1 MESYQQLTD
10 AIAAERQEFQTYK
23 ANTTKQLEDK
33 DAQIASLQQQ
43 LTDAQNN
50 PQLPDGTI
58 ASVGTIVEP

>member
-1 MESYQQLTD
+1 MENLQQLQD
-10 AIAAERQEFQTYK
+10 AIASERQEFQDFK
-23 ANTTKQLEDK
+23 ASVTQQLADK
-33 DAQIASLQQQ
+33 DATIASLQQQ